1 MAKRIEAKDLN
12 IYYGDFHA
20 VESVN
25 FTVEPRTVTAFIGPS
40 GCGCP
45 SQHRHG
51 VPASQPVPRHVH
63 S

>member
-40 GCGCP
+40 EIG
-45 SQHRHG
+45 R
-51 VPASQPVPRHVH
+51 AHV
-63 S
+63 